1 MRSRL
6 RRPLD
11 WLAAR
16 HSLRVEAA
24 LVVVLYAVY
33 EATRGL
39 VAGNPSVALQ
49 HARLI
54 ASYER
59 SAHVFVEAD
68 VQHAAQAVPGLVGTL
83 GLFYLTLHLGVTIVY
98 LLWLHRRRPT
108 AFPVVRTAL
117 LVASALALIGYVA
130 FPAAPPRMAALGIG
144 DTLSNDGVDLSH
156 GLISSLYNPFAAVP
170 SIHICYAL
178 IIGASL
184 VRFGRRSALRIAGLL
199 YPALVLM
206 IVVATG
212 NHFFFD
218 ALAGAAVA
226 LIGMA
231 VAVQAKVR
239 VAPLKDAGVPHWPAL
254 PAAAVLGHDTQS
266 RRAA

>member
-1 MRSRL
+1 MRPRL
-6 RRPLD
+6 RLPVE

-16 HSLRVEAA
+16 HSLAVEAA
-24 LVVVLYAVY
+24 AVVVLYALY

-39 VAGNPSVALQ
+39 VAGDPSAAFQ
-49 HARLI
+49 HAQLI

-59 SAHVFVEAD
+59 TMHIFVEAD

-83 GLFYLTLHLGVTIVY
+83 GLFYLTLHLGVTIAY
-98 LLWLHRRRPT
+98 LLWLHRRRPG
-108 AFPVVRTAL
+108 AFPLVRTSL
-117 LVASALALIGYVA
+117 LVASALALIGYVV

-144 DTLSNDGVDLSH
+144 DTLSSDGIDLNH

-178 IIGASL
+178 IIGISL
-184 VRFGRRSALRIAGLL
+184 VRFGGRRVLRIAGLL
-199 YPALVLM
+199 YPGLVLT

-218 ALAGAAVA
+218 AFAGAAVA
-226 LIGMA
+226 AAGLAAAIA
-231 VAVQAKVR
+231 VARQ
-239 VAPLKDAGVPHWPAL
+239 PA
-254 PAAAVLGHDTQS
+254 
-266 RRAA
+266 RARCARPSTYRSISSSNRASASTNAY

>member
-1 MRSRL
+1 MKPRL
-6 RRPLD
+6 RLPLA

-16 HSLRVEAA
+16 HSLWIEAA
-24 LVVVLYAVY
+24 AVVILYALY

-39 VAGNPSVALQ
+39 VAGDPSAAVH
-49 HARLI
+49 HAQLI

-68 VQHAAQAVPGLVGTL
+68 VQRAAQAVPGLVRAL
-83 GLFYLTLHLGVTIVY
+83 GFFYLTLHLGVTIGY
-98 LLWLHRRRPT
+98 LLWLHRRRPE
-108 AFPVVRTAL
+108 AFPLVRTAL
-117 LVASALALIGYVA
+117 FAASALALIGYVA
-130 FPAAPPRMAALGIG
+130 FPTAPPRMAAIGIG
-144 DTLSNDGVDLSH
+144 DTLSRDGIDLNH

-178 IIGASL
+178 IIGVSL
-184 VRFGRRSALRIAGLL
+184 IRFGRRPSLRIAGVL
-199 YPALVLM
+199 YPALVLT

-226 LIGMA
+226 AAGLA
-231 VAVQAKVR
+231 SATLVARQPARVR
-239 VAPLKDAGVPHWPAL
+239 WARPSTYRSISSSNLASASTN
-254 PAAAVLGHDTQS
+254 AN
-266 RRAA
+266 

>member
-1 MRSRL
+1 MTMR
-6 RRPLD
+6 

-16 HSLRVEAA
+16 HSLWIEAA
-24 LVVVLYAVY
+24 AVVILYALY

-39 VAGNPSVALQ
+39 IAGDPSAAVH
-49 HARLI
+49 HAQLI

-59 SAHVFVEAD
+59 SAHIFAEAD
-68 VQHAAQAVPGLVGTL
+68 VQHAAQAVPGLLHTL

-98 LLWLHRRRPT
+98 LLWLHRRRPE
-108 AFPVVRTAL
+108 AFPLVRTAL
-117 LVASALALIGYVA
+117 FAASALALIGYVV
-130 FPAAPPRMAALGIG
+130 FPTAPPRMAALGIG
-144 DTLSNDGVDLSH
+144 DTIARQGIDLNH

-178 IIGASL
+178 IIGVSL
-184 VRFGRRSALRIAGLL
+184 VRFGRRRSLRVAGVL
-199 YPALVLM
+199 YPALVLT

-226 LIGMA
+226 VVGMA
-231 VAVQAKVR
+231 SATLVARQ
-239 VAPLKDAGVPHWPAL
+239 PA
-254 PAAAVLGHDTQS
+254 
-266 RRAA
+266 RARCARPSTYRSISSSNLASASTNAN